1 MVKIPVKPVCPQA
14 EGVDKDFT
22 VGGEELLV
30 TALNPR
36 ILEM

>member
-14 EGVDKDFT
+14 EGVDKDFP
-22 VGGEELLV
+22 VGGEELLIR
-30 TALNPR
+30 TLNPR